1 VLRAFGVLC
10 FEQHIAAVPLVQRL
24 ATHSYKLGDLMSPA
38 SDKLSR
44 VNEHSLP
51 YRVLIEEIAKRRPD
65 ILPANVEAMLDTLD
79 GVRDEVARCER
90 LDEPNLEQYR
100 MLLKKCAAAEALLKA
115 ILHEAKLSAICF
127 SGGGIRSASFGLG
140 VLTGLA
146 ELSVDGVAADSKGVL
161 KEIDYVSTV
170 SGGGYLGSWF
180 TGWIH
185 RHPGRLNGVLN
196 DLTHYRLTSADPEAP
211 AVRHL
216 RDYTSYLAPRSG
228 LLSPDSWTLAAIVLR
243 NLLLNWAILVPTF
256 AALLLLPILNSF
268 LLSWTGK
275 MLTPN
280 RLLIVAAALAFFS
293 LLSIGLNLPGN
304 FKTQPRNTVLTNYAF
319 IGLPLLVLAAWCLSA
334 GFLGA
339 YSKDEKFDS
348 FCTLLLLWLL
358 AAVAHAG
365 LLVARVVVSI
375 RQGGAATSK
384 LSGSETATQ
393 LGKQFTACLGASLF
407 SGWLF
412 WLLANH
418 GGALLLHDPKLR
430 DIRLF
435 TGIAVPIVLGVFAL
449 TGVLVNGLS
458 AKFDLEEDREWW
470 SRAAAFVLMATVLWP
485 LAHLLVLFN
494 KEISDAATYVFFG
507 KVKGTTSIPALA
519 GIIGAIA
526 SWAGF
531 TPATPSASAK
541 VNSDKLSATGKGL
554 TKRDLLLPALGV
566 TFFVVLGVALAQAN
580 NWLIRWAGKT
590 PYPDNLRLWAVL
602 GEFAGAFL
610 LALIM
615 NSCVSVN
622 TFSLHG
628 MYRSRLVRSYLGASN
643 NKRRPNP
650 FTNFDV
656 TDNLALA
663 SILAPEQQDSQK
675 SKAAATPETSSAA
688 AAKTKPDKNA
698 ASFAPVNAAPT
709 KPQPIDVPLHVIN
722 IALNVVAGKKLAWQQ
737 RKAESFTASP
747 LHCGSFRVGYR
758 PTAEYAGT
766 EGITLG
772 TAMAI
777 SGAAAS
783 PNMGYHSSPMLSLVM
798 TFFNARLGWW
808 LPNPGPNGKS
818 VWGDAS
824 PRFSLAPLLNEAL
837 GQTTDENKWVYLSD
851 GGHFEN
857 LGLYEMVMRRC
868 KRIIV
873 VDGGCD
879 LDFKLEDLGNAVRK
893 IQIDLGVSITFDPA
907 VALERGPAGANQH
920 RFIGRIRY
928 SHCDLTQAQLNR
940 LRELERCEPLSEA
953 ELKEYGELSGHRN
966 RDSVQERRYQQL
978 KGREARKPEEE
989 AEYQKLVSAD
999 GVLVYIKASL
1009 NGNEPADVTQYYKS
1023 HDSFPHESTANQFF
1037 NESQFQ
1043 SYVRL
1048 GMHVV
1053 DEIMH
1058 SSSTL
1063 TTLDKFIDAAGKK

>member
-1 VLRAFGVLC
+1 M
-10 FEQHIAAVPLVQRL
+10 P
-24 ATHSYKLGDLMSPA
+24 PA
-38 SDKLSR
+38 SDQLSR
-44 VNEHSLP
+44 INEHSLP
-51 YRVLIEEIAKRRPD
+51 YRVLMEEIAKRRPD
-65 ILPANVEAMLDTLD
+65 VIPTDVGALLDTLD
-79 GVRDEVARCER
+79 RDRDEVRTCER
-90 LDEPNLEQYR
+90 WDEPNLAEYR
-100 MLLKKCAAAEALLKA
+100 KRLKKCAEAETPLKN
-115 ILHEAKLSAICF
+115 ILHAANLSAICF

-146 ELSVDGVAADSKGVL
+146 ELSVDGVSADNEGVL

-185 RHPGRLNGVLN
+185 RHPGRLTGVLN

-216 RDYTSYLAPRSG
+216 RDYTSYLAPKSG
-228 LLSPDSWTLAAIVLR
+228 LFSPDRWTLAAIVLR

-268 LLSWTGK
+268 VLSWAGK
-275 MLTPN
+275 GLTPN
-280 RLLIVAAALAFFS
+280 CLLIVAAVLAFLS

-304 FKTQPRNTVLTNYAF
+304 FKRQPRDSFLTNYAL
-319 IGLPLLVLAAWCLSA
+319 IGLPLLVLSAWCLSA

-339 YSKDEKFDS
+339 YSVAEKFDS
-348 FCTLLLLWLL
+348 YASLGWLCLL
-358 AAVAHAG
+358 AAAAHAG
-365 LLVARVVVSI
+365 LLVARVLVSK
-375 RQGGAATSK
+375 RQKGAATNK
-384 LSGSETATQ
+384 LSDSDTAKQ
-393 LGKQFTACLGASLF
+393 LGKQLLACLGASVF

-418 GGALLLHDPKLR
+418 GGALLLHDPELK

-435 TGIAVPIVLGVFAL
+435 TGVAVPIVLGVFVL

-485 LAHLLVLFN
+485 LVHLLVLFN
-494 KEISDAATYVFFG
+494 KEISEAATFVFLG

-531 TPATPSASAK
+531 TPATASTHAK
-541 VNSDKLSATGKGL
+541 VDSDKLTATGKRL
-554 TKRDLLLPALGV
+554 TKRDMLLPVLGV
-566 TFFVVLGVALAQAN
+566 TFFIVLGIALAQAN
-580 NWLIRWAGKT
+580 NGLIRWIGKT
-590 PYPDNLRLWAVL
+590 PYPDELCLWAVL
-602 GEFAGAFL
+602 GEFAAAFL

-615 NSCVSVN
+615 NWCVSVN

-656 TDNLALA
+656 SDNLALA
-663 SILAPEQQDSQK
+663 KVMEPEEQDSK
-675 SKAAATPETSSAA
+675 TLKGAATLE
-688 AAKTKPDKNA
+688 AAKTEAAKAEPDKSTADITA
-698 ASFAPVNAAPT
+698 ANIAPV
-709 KPQPIDVPLHVIN
+709 KPQPVDVPLHIIN
-722 IALNVVAGKKLAWQQ
+722 MALNVVAGKKLAWQQ
-737 RKAESFTASP
+737 RKAESFTASA

-758 PTAEYAGT
+758 PTAQYAGT

-783 PNMGYHSSPMLSLVM
+783 PNMGYHSSPVLSLVM

-808 LPNPGPNGKS
+808 LPNPGPHGKS
-818 VWGDAS
+818 VWGNPS

-857 LGLYEMVMRRC
+857 LGLYEMAMRRC

-893 IQIDLGVSITFDPA
+893 IQIDLGVPITFDPA
-907 VALERGPAGANQH
+907 VALDRGPSQKNQH

-928 SHCDLTQAQLNR
+928 SHCDLTQDQLNR
-940 LRELERCEPLSEA
+940 MRELERCEPLSEA
-953 ELKEYGELSGHRN
+953 DLKEYGELSGHRN

-1063 TTLDKFIDAAGKK
+1063 TTLDKFIDAARKK

>member
-1 VLRAFGVLC
+1 
-10 FEQHIAAVPLVQRL
+10 
-24 ATHSYKLGDLMSPA
+24 MSPA

-65 ILPANVEAMLDTLD
+65 VIPADVGALLDTLD
-79 GVRDEVARCER
+79 RERDEVERCER
-90 LDEPNLEQYR
+90 LDEPNLAEYR
-100 MLLKKCAAAEALLKA
+100 RLLEKCAAAETPLRN
-115 ILHEAKLSAICF
+115 ILHAANLSAICF

-146 ELSVDGVAADSKGVL
+146 EISVDGVAADNVGVM

-185 RHPGRLNGVLN
+185 RHPGRLAGVLN

-268 LLSWTGK
+268 LLSWAGK
-275 MLTPN
+275 MVTPN
-280 RLLIVAAALAFFS
+280 NLLIAAAALAFLS

-304 FKTQPRNTVLTNYAF
+304 FKAQPRSTVLTNYAV
-319 IGLPLLVLAAWCLSA
+319 IGLPVLVLSAWCLSA

-339 YSKDEKFDS
+339 YSVAEKFDS
-348 FCTLLLLWLL
+348 YSSLLKLFLL
-358 AAVAHAG
+358 AAAAHAG
-365 LLVARVVVSI
+365 LLVARVLVSKS
-375 RQGGAATSK
+375 QEGAATSK
-384 LSGSETATQ
+384 LSGSDTAKQ
-393 LGKQFTACLGASLF
+393 LGKQFVACLGASAF

-418 GGALLLHDPKLR
+418 GGTLLLHDSKLK

-435 TGIAVPIVLGVFAL
+435 TGLAVPIVLGVFAL

-485 LAHLLVLFN
+485 LVHLLVLFN
-494 KEISDAATYVFFG
+494 QEISDAATYVFLG
-507 KVKGTTSIPALA
+507 KVKGSTSIPILA
-519 GIIGAIA
+519 GLIGAIA

-531 TPATPSASAK
+531 TPATASASAK
-541 VNSDKLSATGKGL
+541 VNADKLKATGQGL
-554 TKRDLLLPALGV
+554 AKKDLLLPVLGV
-566 TFFVVLGVALAQAN
+566 TFFIVLGIALAQAN
-580 NWLIRWAGKT
+580 NWLIRWIGKT
-590 PYPDNLRLWAVL
+590 PYPDELRLWAVL
-602 GEFAGAFL
+602 SEFGAAFL

-615 NSCVSVN
+615 NSRVSVN

-628 MYRSRLVRSYLGASN
+628 MYRGRLVRSYLGASN

-656 TDNLALA
+656 SDNLALA
-663 SILAPEQQDSQK
+663 KVLEPDKQDSDQ
-675 SKAAATPETSSAA
+675 SKAAAAPETGKTEAA
-688 AAKTKPDKNA
+688 RIEADKIAPTKIAPANA
-698 ASFAPVNAAPT
+698 APVNALPT

-747 LHCGSFRVGYR
+747 LHCGSYRVGYR
-758 PTAEYAGT
+758 PTAEYGGT
-766 EGITLG
+766 DGITLG

-783 PNMGYHSSPMLSLVM
+783 PNMGYHSSPVLSLVM

-808 LPNPGPNGKS
+808 LPNPGPNGKT

-837 GQTTDENKWVYLSD
+837 GKTTDENKWVYLSD

-893 IQIDLGVSITFDPA
+893 TQIDLGVSITFDPA
-907 VALERGPAGANQH
+907 VALERGPAAGNRH
-920 RFIGRIRY
+920 RFIGRIHY

-940 LRELERCEPLSEA
+940 LRQLEQLEPLGEA
-953 ELKEYGELSGHRN
+953 ELKEYGELSSNKNRN
-966 RDSVQERRYQQL
+966 QEQERRFLEL
-978 KGREARKPEEE
+978 KGRRARTVDEET
-989 AEYQKLVSAD
+989 EYEQLVSTD

-1023 HDSFPHESTANQFF
+1023 HDAFPHESTANQFF

-1058 SSSTL
+1058 SDSSL
-1063 TTLDKFIDAAGKK
+1063 ATLDEFIDAATKK

>member
-1 VLRAFGVLC
+1 M
-10 FEQHIAAVPLVQRL
+10 P
-24 ATHSYKLGDLMSPA
+24 PA
-38 SDKLSR
+38 SDQLSR
-44 VNEHSLP
+44 INEHSLP
-51 YRVLIEEIAKRRPD
+51 YRVLVEEIALRHPD
-65 ILPANVEAMLDTLD
+65 KIPANVDAMLHAFDQARDAVKKCEHLD
-79 GVRDEVARCER
+79 QPDLER
-90 LDEPNLEQYR
+90 YR
-100 MLLKKCAAAEALLKA
+100 KLLKACMAAEAPLKA
-115 ILHEAKLSAICF
+115 ILHDANSSAICF

-146 ELSVDGVAADSKGVL
+146 ELSVDGVSADNTGVL

-185 RHPGRLNGVLN
+185 RHPGRLAGVLN
-196 DLTHYRLTSADPEAP
+196 DLTHYRLTSTDPEAP

-216 RDYTSYLAPRSG
+216 RDYTSYLAPRTG

-268 LLSWTGK
+268 FLSWAGK
-275 MLTPN
+275 TITPN
-280 RLLIVAAALAFFS
+280 KLLIAAAGLAFSS

-304 FKTQPRNTVLTNYAF
+304 FKRQPRSTVLTNYAF
-319 IGLPLLVLAAWCLSA
+319 IGLPLLLLSAWCLAA

-339 YSKDEKFDS
+339 YSVGEKFDS
-348 FCTLLLLWLL
+348 YSSLLKLCVL

-365 LLVARVVVSI
+365 LLVARVLVSMS
-375 RQGGAATSK
+375 QKGAATSK
-384 LSGSETATQ
+384 LSGSDTVKQ
-393 LGKQFTACLGASLF
+393 LSKQFTACLAASIF
-407 SGWLF
+407 SGWFF

-418 GGALLLHDPKLR
+418 GGALLLLDPKLE

-435 TGIAVPIVLGVFAL
+435 TGLAIPIVLGVFAL

-470 SRAAAFVLMATVLWP
+470 SRAAAFVLMASVLWP
-485 LAHLLVLFN
+485 LVHLLVLFN
-494 KEISDAATYVFFG
+494 QEISNAATYVFFG
-507 KVKGTTSIPALA
+507 KVKGSTSIPVLA
-519 GIIGAIA
+519 GVIGAIA

-531 TPATPSASAK
+531 TPATASASAK
-541 VNSDKLSATGKGL
+541 VNADKLKATGQGL
-554 TKRDLLLPALGV
+554 SKRDLLLPVLGV
-566 TFFVVLGVALAQAN
+566 TFFIVLGIALAQAN
-580 NWLIRWAGKT
+580 NWLIRWIGKT
-590 PYPDNLRLWAVL
+590 PYPKELHLWAVAV
-602 GEFAGAFL
+602 EFAAAFL

-615 NSCVSVN
+615 NSRVSVN

-656 TDNLALA
+656 SDNLALA
-663 SILAPEQQDSQK
+663 RVLEPETQDSQNA
-675 SKAAATPETSSAA
+675 KAPAASQTGNAPP
-688 AAKTKPDKNA
+688 AKTEPDKNTA
-698 ASFAPVNAAPT
+698 GIAPANVLPI
-709 KPQPIDVPLHVIN
+709 KLQPIDVPLHIIN

-737 RKAESFTASP
+737 RKAESFTASA

-758 PTAEYAGT
+758 PTAEYGGT

-783 PNMGYHSSPMLSLVM
+783 PNMGYHSSPVLSLVM

-808 LPNPGPNGKS
+808 LPNPGTNGKS

-837 GQTTDENKWVYLSD
+837 GKTTDENSWVYLSD

-893 IQIDLGVSITFDPA
+893 IQIDLGVPITFDPA
-907 VALERGPAGANQH
+907 VALQRGPVATNRH

-928 SHCDLTQAQLNR
+928 SHCDLTQTELNR
-940 LRELERCEPLSEA
+940 LRELERLEPLSGA
-953 ELKEYGELSGHRN
+953 ELKEYGELSGNKN
-966 RDSVQERRYQQL
+966 RTSEQERRYLEL
-978 KGREARKPEEE
+978 KGRRARNVDEA
-989 AEYQKLVSAD
+989 AEYKKLVSTD

-1009 NGNEPADVTQYYKS
+1009 NANEPADVTQYYRS
-1023 HDSFPHESTANQFF
+1023 HDEFPHESTANQFF

-1053 DEIMH
+1053 DEIML
-1058 SSSTL
+1058 SDNSL
-1063 TTLDKFIDAAGKK
+1063 TTLDEFIDAAMKK

>member
-1 VLRAFGVLC
+1 MA
-10 FEQHIAAVPLVQRL
+10 
-24 ATHSYKLGDLMSPA
+24 PA
-38 SDKLSR
+38 SDQLSR
-44 VNEHSLP
+44 INEHSLP
-51 YRVLIEEIAKRRPD
+51 YRVLIEEITKRRPD
-65 ILPANVEAMLDTLD
+65 AIPANVGALLDTLD
-79 GVRDEVARCER
+79 RERDEVRKCES
-90 LDEPNLEQYR
+90 LDEPNLAEYR
-100 MLLKKCAAAEALLKA
+100 KLLEKCAAAETPLKN
-115 ILHEAKLSAICF
+115 ILHAANLSAICF

-146 ELSVDGVAADSKGVL
+146 ELSVDGVSPDNEGVL

-185 RHPGRLNGVLN
+185 RHPGRLAGVLS

-216 RDYTSYLAPRSG
+216 RDYTSYLAPKSG
-228 LLSPDSWTLAAIVLR
+228 LLSPDLWTLAAIVLR

-268 LLSWTGK
+268 LLSWAGRG
-275 MLTPN
+275 LTPN
-280 RLLIVAAALAFFS
+280 CLLIVAAVLAFLS
-293 LLSIGLNLPGN
+293 LLTIGLNLPGN
-304 FKTQPRNTVLTNYAF
+304 FKRQPKNKVLTNYAF
-319 IGLPLLVLAAWCLSA
+319 IGLPLLVLSAWCLSA

-339 YSKDEKFDS
+339 YSIAEKFDTYS
-348 FCTLLLLWLL
+348 SLWRLCL
-358 AAVAHAG
+358 MAAIAHAG
-365 LLVARVVVSI
+365 LLVARVLVSKF
-375 RQGGAATSK
+375 QEGAATSK
-384 LSGSETATQ
+384 LSPSGTATQ
-393 LGKQFTACLGASLF
+393 LGKQLLACLGASVF
-407 SGWLF
+407 AGWLF

-418 GGALLLHDPKLR
+418 GGALLLHDPQLK

-435 TGIAVPIVLGVFAL
+435 TGVAVPIVLGVFAL

-494 KEISDAATYVFFG
+494 KEISEAATFVFFG

-531 TPATPSASAK
+531 TPATASTHAK
-541 VNSDKLSATGKGL
+541 VDSDKLTATGKRL
-554 TKRDLLLPALGV
+554 TKRDLLLPVLGT
-566 TFFVVLGVALAQAN
+566 TFFIVLGIALAQAN
-580 NWLIRWAGKT
+580 NALIRWIGKT
-590 PYPDNLRLWAVL
+590 PYPAELRLWAVL
-602 GEFAGAFL
+602 AEFAAAFL

-615 NSCVSVN
+615 NWCVSVN

-656 TDNLALA
+656 SDNLALA
-663 SILAPEQQDSQK
+663 KVLEPEGQDSKK
-675 SKAAATPETSSAA
+675 SETPSAPPEATKTE
-688 AAKTKPDKNA
+688 AAKAEAD
-698 ASFAPVNAAPT
+698 
-709 KPQPIDVPLHVIN
+709 KPQPIDVPLHIIN
-722 IALNVVAGKKLAWQQ
+722 MALNVVAGKKLAWQQ
-737 RKAESFTASP
+737 RKAESFTASA

-758 PTAEYAGT
+758 PTAQYAGT

-783 PNMGYHSSPMLSLVM
+783 PNMGYHSSPVLSLVM

-837 GQTTDENKWVYLSD
+837 GKTTDENKWVYLSD

-893 IQIDLGVSITFDPA
+893 IQIDLGVPITFDPA
-907 VALERGPAGANQH
+907 VALDRGPVQKNSH
-920 RFIGRIRY
+920 RFIGKIRY

-940 LRELERCEPLSEA
+940 LRELEQIQPLGDA
-953 ELKEYGELSGHRN
+953 ELKEYGELSRN
-966 RDSVQERRYQQL
+966 QNRSTEQERRYQEL
-978 KGREARKPEEE
+978 NGRRGRKVDEEK
-989 AEYQKLVSAD
+989 EYKNLVSAD
-999 GVLVYIKASL
+999 GILVYIKASL

-1023 HDSFPHESTANQFF
+1023 HDAFPHESTANQFF

-1053 DEIMH
+1053 DEITH
-1058 SSSTL
+1058 SDSSL
-1063 TTLDKFIDAAGKK
+1063 ATLDEFIKAAAKK